1 MTLTT
6 KLLQHLSEKDIE
18 DYFFNRPQ
26 ALDNTLKWIG
36 RQVRLPSGVADLV
49 GFHYTNTNGRPRLY
63 VLELKKEVI
72 KSQHLTQVCRYTEDL
87 DRIIDEI
94 YFHEHDHMVTRDDRV
109 RAEKVVAGFGVA
121 SDHVM
126 FEASA
131 MGVTLVNLSMDVYI
145 SPAYIGFD
153 WQRNEEIEEVYKKIS
168 LQGAFSEFVKDARE
182 LARKKFADAPDHIK
196 ASLPAF
202 QGNEKE

>member
-1 MTLTT
+1 MLSE
-6 KLLQHLSEKDIE
+6 KLLQYLSEKDIE

-26 ALDNTLKWIG
+26 VLDNTLEWIG
-36 RQVRLPSGVADLV
+36 RQVRLPSGIADLV

-63 VLELKKEVI
+63 VLELKKEAI

-94 YFHEHDHMVTRDDRV
+94 YFHEHDQMVTRDDRV

-121 SDHVM
+121 GDHVM
-126 FEASA
+126 FEADA
-131 MGVTLVNLSMDVYI
+131 MGVTLVNLTMDVYI

-153 WQRNEEIEEVYKKIS
+153 WQRNEKIEEAYKKIS

-182 LARKKFADAPDHIK
+182 LARKTFADAPDHIK

-202 QGNEKE
+202 RENNKE